1 MDNVKNPAYDSIT
14 EGQFIEVEEL
24 GRFILSSVKTEAKGQ
39 RLECK
44 DCEAVG
50 LETMLGQKYL
60 ELFTV
65 NMGTT
70 ESIDGVKFYNLSN
83 PDKACSIWFWKNART
98 GRWVISTPP
107 L

>member
-1 MDNVKNPAYDSIT
+1 M
-14 EGQFIEVEEL
+14 EEL

-83 PDKACSIWFWKNART
+83 PDRSLLHLVLENART